1 MAKRHTL
8 GVALCTI
15 ALLGSTALAGTG
27 ALAAPGSGSL
37 TASVEFSAAQIEAAK
52 NNPTRLA
59 GMVAK
64 IETAIGDSNAE
75 LLGAE
80 ASALEGLDAST
91 AAAEVLR
98 ERNAAAQD
106 AQTQAAKASAY
117 HRAVREQVGQ
127 LAGDLYRNG
136 GINPGVVSLLE
147 DGDDNDILYKAATM
161 NTLAANRSRTLST
174 AEQAATLWAEW
185 RNYAAAT
192 EDAAA
197 EAAGASAAALDEAE
211 RTRAAYEDRAAAQ
224 QKLRGELIAQLAYL
238 RDTSVAAESER
249 IEAVEN
255 AQREEALQATLAAG
269 PAAPAAVAPVAEAAP
284 AAPDAVPDAVPVAS
298 SLSPIAPAAP
308 AAESRPARAAALP
321 TRPATSTTPEP
332 APAQAAA
339 RTTAPAAAPIKTTPT
354 KAASPKSTPAPATQA
369 APTQAA
375 PAPSRTASPT
385 PTPKPTPVAKPKPVV
400 KATPT
405 PTPTPPP
412 APKPAPKPEPTPEPE
427 PAPAPSAGTSS
438 SIVEPAISWAIRTAD
453 DESIQYRYGANGPD
467 FYDCSSFT
475 QRAFGKGGLSLTRTS
490 TSQYFNAPTKMP
502 LSQLKRGDL
511 VFSSSNGGSSFYH
524 VAIYLGNGQ
533 VVHARN
539 PSVGISV
546 TPLSHV
552 NNLYPYAGR
561 Y

>member
-27 ALAAPGSGSL
+27 ALAAPGSGSR

-174 AEQAATLWAEW
+174 AEQAATLRAEW

-238 RDTSVAAESER
+238 RDTSVAAESTR

-339 RTTAPAAAPIKTTPT
+339 RTTTPAAAPIKTTPT

-375 PAPSRTASPT
+375 PAPSRTAS
-385 PTPKPTPVAKPKPVV
+385 
-400 KATPT
+400 PT

-490 TSQYFNAPTKMP
+490 TSQYFNAPTKLP